1 MSTLDLPHLV
11 RVCMCVR
18 FRAEGK
24 GAIMHTT
31 VNTGDPRTEKLNSP

>member
-1 MSTLDLPHLV
+1 MSTLDLPRLV
-11 RVCMCVR
+11 RVCVR